1 MRDWLFISDL
11 HLDPEQPGVIDLFV
25 RFVDE
30 IAAHADRLY
39 ILGDFLEYWLGDD
52 IEVPGL
58 EPAFTALKKLS
69 DNGVP
74 VFFMAGNRDFLI
86 GQQLAQKCGF
96 KIIDE
101 PVIEN
106 IFGEEALLMHGDTLC
121 TDDAAYQAF
130 RAVVR
135 NKAWQKETLAKS
147 PQERLQLAQTMRQKS
162 EQANA
167 EKDYEIMDVNQN
179 TVVEV
184 MQEHAVNL
192 LIHGHTHREAI
203 HQFQLNNQPAKRI
216 VLGDWHETG
225 SYLRISKIAEP
236 ELVKFV

>member
-1 MRDWLFISDL
+1 
-11 HLDPEQPGVIDLFV
+11 
-25 RFVDE
+25 
-30 IAAHADRLY
+30 
-39 ILGDFLEYWLGDD
+39 
-52 IEVPGL
+52 
-58 EPAFTALKKLS
+58 
-69 DNGVP
+69 
-74 VFFMAGNRDFLI
+74 MAGNRDFLI